1 MKRMAKSR
9 LSNPFINPRKKHIHE
24 INNEGIW
31 FYMSKRNRLYR
42 RITVFVLITACFAML
57 LQGGVYAD
65 AAGNGPTV
73 GYEREGAEQTA
84 QRVEL
89 PENQLYAK
97 SCALT
102 DGSSGRLLYGKAET
116 DPMAN
121 ASTTKI
127 MTCILA
133 LESGC
138 GNDQVTASAKAAA
151 QPKVHLGMKA
161 GDQFRFMDL
170 LYGLMLESY
179 NDCAVAIAEH
189 VAGSVEEF
197 AKRMNEKA
205 AELGCE
211 DTHFVTPNGLDA
223 EDEGGAHHTTAQD
236 LCRIMQYCVWESEA
250 RETFLALT
258 QAKSHTFSVADGRSY
273 SLNNHNNLFYM
284 MDHVLSGKTGYTS
297 KAGYCYVAALEEG
310 GRRYCIAL
318 LACGWPNNKN
328 YKWSDAK
335 KLFGYGME
343 HYGLYTVDSSAL
355 DVPGIQV
362 GGGYKR
368 GVLPEWGRRAS
379 LNLYI
384 DKGAETMTFLKA
396 DWDEAR
402 VEKTY
407 VRHAKL
413 PVKKGDVM
421 GQVKYVLGGKTLYT
435 YDICAAE
442 DIYAWDYG
450 TFFRAVFMEFL
461 GRSA

>member
-1 MKRMAKSR
+1 M
-9 LSNPFINPRKKHIHE
+9 
-24 INNEGIW
+24 G
-31 FYMSKRNRLYR
+31 KRNRLYR
-42 RITVFVLITACFAML
+42 RIAAFVLMTACLVML
-57 LQGGVYAD
+57 SQGEMQAN
-65 AAGNGPTV
+65 AAGGGSPV
-73 GYEREGAEQTA
+73 YFEREGAESGG
-84 QRVEL
+84 QRIEL

-102 DGSSGRLLYGKAET
+102 DGSSGRLLYGKAQA

-138 GNDQVTASAKAAA
+138 GNDLVTVSAKAAA

-161 GDQFRFMDL
+161 GDEFRFMDL

-197 AKRMNEKA
+197 ARMMNEKA
-205 AELGCE
+205 EQLGCV

-223 EDEGGAHHTTAQD
+223 EDESGEHHTTAYD
-236 LCRIMQYCVWESEA
+236 LCRIMQYCAWESEA
-250 RETFLALT
+250 SETFLALT
-258 QAKSHTFSVADGRSY
+258 QKKSHTFQGAGGRTY
-273 SLNNHNNLFYM
+273 SLNNHNNLLYM
-284 MDHVLSGKTGYTS
+284 MDQVITGKTGYTS

-328 YKWSDAK
+328 YKWADAK

-343 HYGLYTVDSSAL
+343 HYSLYTVDSSAL

-362 GGGYKR
+362 GSGYKR
-368 GVLPEWGRRAS
+368 GVLPEWGKRAS

-384 DKGAETMTFLKA
+384 DNGPETLTFLKA

-402 VEKTY
+402 MEKTY
-407 VRHAKL
+407 VKHATL
-413 PVKKGDVM
+413 PVKQGDVM
-421 GQVKYVLGGKTLYT
+421 GQVRYVLGGQVLYT
-435 YDICAAE
+435 CNICASE
-442 DIYAWDYG
+442 DIHAWDYP
-450 TFFRAVFMEFL
+450 TFLRAVWMEFL
-461 GRSA
+461 GAGMPAH